1 MTHLKSNMNQGILTK
16 SQILEYIEAEKV
28 RFSPA
33 IDSFQIQSHSVDL
46 RLGYSFMIP
55 KLWSLTEKGREAFLI
70 DYLDETERFELVEL
84 EHKQF
89 FDLLPKESVVASTLE
104 EVSLPANLM
113 AVLYPRSSINRR
125 GLSVD
130 LSGIVDAG
138 YEGRL
143 LIPITNN
150 TPNVIRIYPGE
161 RFCQLVFY
169 PLSED
174 IKVEQSRWHKKDI
187 IIGRLPEKKKIEEK
201 YIVSGDI
208 KGLKEKFSLKSPG
221 KI

>member
-1 MTHLKSNMNQGILTK
+1 MNQGILTK

-104 EVSLPANLM
+104 EVSLPAFSS
-113 AVLYPRSSINRR
+113 ASSVSSTISPRPKPR
-125 GLSVD
+125 
-130 LSGIVDAG
+130 
-138 YEGRL
+138 
-143 LIPITNN
+143 P
-150 TPNVIRIYPGE
+150 
-161 RFCQLVFY
+161 
-169 PLSED
+169 
-174 IKVEQSRWHKKDI
+174 
-187 IIGRLPEKKKIEEK
+187 
-201 YIVSGDI
+201 
-208 KGLKEKFSLKSPG
+208 
-221 KI
+221 